1 MKMFKDA
8 GNQTYFWSGFSGVL
22 AWLSDQN
29 NLMILSLVIGIVTA
43 LVNAYSKCHE
53 GRAAR
58 RAEEREEELHALKVQ
73 ALKRGLRDEAG
84 KD

>member
-1 MKMFKDA
+1 MRMFKDA
-8 GNQTYFWSGFSGVL
+8 GTQTYFWSGFSGVL

-43 LVNAYSKCHE
+43 LVNAYSKFYE
-53 GRAAR
+53 SRAAR
-58 RAEEREEELHALKVQ
+58 RTEEREEELHTLKVQ